1 MKMKRKKKEAK
12 SEEEQAAKQRRSC
25 LEQRNRDKKK
35 RHYSTPDFRLSEL
48 WVSLYFVSALSLFFN
63 LISFRPILFLFF

>member
-35 RHYSTPDFRLSEL
+35 PHYSTPDFRLSEL
-48 WVSLYFVSALSLFFN
+48 WVSLYFVSALFL
-63 LISFRPILFLFF
+63 SFSI